1 MYLLFFLV
9 WLFIPDTIILR
20 SRHTIACMKSELAFM
35 AELYSTVQL
44 FYLHLPTSSVDGYL
58 GGFQF
63 FMIANKTAENIY
75 V

>member
-1 MYLLFFLV
+1 
-9 WLFIPDTIILR
+9 
-20 SRHTIACMKSELAFM
+20 MKSELAFM